1 MTAKV
6 LHSKETIEARKKVFR
21 EMKAEVVEVEEV
33 NTPTEK
39 AKKAEAEKPE

>member
-6 LHSKETIEARKKVFR
+6 LHSKETIEARKKAFE
-21 EMKAEVVEVEEV
+21 EMKAELPKVVEVEEG

-39 AKKAEAEKPE
+39 DKKAKA